1 MKNRLRDLRM
11 QRGIAQK
18 DVAAHLGMSAAGYSH
33 LESGR
38 RKLSDEA
45 LVKLSA
51 LLGCTADDILG
62 IADAAGLDTASD
74 PGCARLKAVVDA
86 AIDRM
91 PSAERAALQRLLTGY
106 FALSDAGREKLAEES
121 EMMVRSG
128 MYARF
133 GRAKAFSDGDPG
145 PRRETA

>member
-1 MKNRLRDLRM
+1 MKNCLKEIRCATGKT
-11 QRGIAQK
+11 QAE
-18 DVAAHLGMSAAGYSH
+18 VASELHINLPTYRTYEQGT
-33 LESGR
+33 R
-38 RKLSDEA
+38 RLSDEN
-45 LVKLSA
+45 LVRLATYFRCSV
-51 LLGCTADDILG
+51 DDILG
-62 IADAAGLDTASD
+62 LADATGLDTASD